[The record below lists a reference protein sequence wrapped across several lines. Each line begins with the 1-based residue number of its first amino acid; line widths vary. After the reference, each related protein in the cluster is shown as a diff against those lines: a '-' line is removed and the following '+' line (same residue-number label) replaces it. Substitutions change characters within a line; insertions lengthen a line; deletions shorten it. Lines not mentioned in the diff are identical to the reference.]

1 MNPKL
6 TKYKL
11 VNHEGMTGVNFNG
24 RTIPLERIDDTLAEK
39 LYGKTHVLERL
50 PEAEPATASVVLAL
64 AEPEAEAPAT
74 AKAKK

>member
-1 MNPKL
+1 MNQNL
-6 TKYKL
+6 TKFKL

-50 PEAEPATASVVLAL
+50 PEPATTPVVLAL
-64 AEPEAEAPAT
+64 AEPAAEAEAPAT
-74 AKAKK
+74 KAKK

>member
-6 TKYKL
+6 TKFKL

-39 LYGKTHVLERL
+39 LIGKTHVLERL
-50 PEAEPATASVVLAL
+50 AEPATTPVVSAL
-64 AEPEAEAPAT
+64 AEPAAEAEAPA
-74 AKAKK
+74 KSKK